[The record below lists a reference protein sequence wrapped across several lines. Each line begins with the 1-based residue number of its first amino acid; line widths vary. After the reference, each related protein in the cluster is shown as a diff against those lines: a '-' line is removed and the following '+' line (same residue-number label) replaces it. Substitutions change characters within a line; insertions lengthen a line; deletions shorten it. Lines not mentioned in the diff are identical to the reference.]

1 MTKSDEVQ
9 ELISSNNDL
18 RKKLNPANEK
28 YYSNL
33 LIYVRTAGLF
43 YDDYE
48 VENEL
53 LEILQDIIDAQND
66 GSNAEDY
73 FGQAPTETANQLTT
87 SFTTISLRDRLK
99 FLGGLFSITVI
110 WTLIIQLNGQ
120 EQQLNLVPFI
130 LNGIFMTFLIFAA
143 FWFIHQ
149 TIYAKI
155 FEHKA
160 VSFASAWIVS
170 LLTVLIF
177 TVIQFTKPVMF
188 NIPITNNLIIIIN
201 GLVIIGSVAAL
212 FLVKAKWRPVMI
224 AAGPMIW
231 IITLSNIFKVCLP
244 SSMKKSILMITAILS
259 VFSIIWF
266 FGYFWWNNRKHQ

>member
-28 YYSNL
+28 YYSKL

-48 VENEL
+48 VESKL
-53 LEILQDIIDAQND
+53 LEILQDILDAQND

-73 FGQAPTETANQLTT
+73 FGQAPTDTANQLTA
-87 SFTTISLRDRLK
+87 SFTKTSLHDRLK
-99 FLGGLFSITVI
+99 FFGGLFGITAI
-110 WTLIIQLNGQ
+110 WTLVIQLNGQ
-120 EQQLNLVPFI
+120 EKQLNLVPFI
-130 LNGIFMTFLIFAA
+130 LNGVFMICLIFAA
-143 FWFIHQ
+143 FWLIHQ

-177 TVIQFTKPVMF
+177 TVIQFTKPTML

-201 GLVIIGSVAAL
+201 SLIIIGSLAAL
-212 FLVKAKWRPVMI
+212 FLIKAKWRPVMI
-224 AAGPMIW
+224 AAEPMIW
-231 IITLSNIFKVCLP
+231 VIALSNIFKVYAP
-244 SSMKKSILMITAILS
+244 ASMNKTILVTTAILS
-259 VFSIIWF
+259 ILSIIWF
-266 FGYFWWNNRKHQ
+266 FGYFQWNNRKHQ